1 MQITIVGPGVM
12 GRALAAGLQRAEQ
25 QVALRFLTRTAES
38 AAEVRAATS
47 MEASEQVEAS
57 IAGAEVVVLC
67 LKPHKTMAAL
77 EAIAPHLAPNA
88 VVVSIAAGLHLAQLA
103 TALNAEQPLVRAMP
117 NTPSRVGAGMTVVCG
132 SSATSAETVA
142 NVKTIF
148 DVFGEVMDLEEEHFD
163 AVTGLSASGPAFIFL
178 VIEALSDGGVMAG
191 LPRNVAVNL
200 ATQAT
205 LGAATMVQQTGEHPA
220 SLRDAVT
227 TPAGCTISALLRM
240 EDGKLRSV
248 LARGVQEAAESAARL
263 GE

>member
-1 MQITIVGPGVM
+1 M
-12 GRALAAGLQRAEQ
+12 GRALATGLQGAEQ

-38 AAEVRAATS
+38 AASVTAATS
-47 MEASEQVEAS
+47 IAASEDVTAS
-57 IAGAEVVVLC
+57 ISGAEVVVLC
-67 LKPHKTMAAL
+67 LKPHKTLAAL
-77 EAIAPHLAPNA
+77 EAIAPHLAPSA
-88 VVVSIAAGLHLAQLA
+88 VVVSIAAGLHLSQLA
-103 TALNAEQPLVRAMP
+103 EPLKAEQPLIRAMP
-117 NTPSRVGAGMTVVCG
+117 NTPSRVGSGMTVLCG
-132 SSATSAETVA
+132 SSATSAETVS

-148 DVFGEVMDLEEEHFD
+148 HVFGEVMDLEEEHFD

-191 LPRNVAVNL
+191 LPRDVAVKL

-205 LGAATMVQQTGEHPA
+205 LGAATMVQKTGEHPA

-263 GE
+263 GD

>member
-1 MQITIVGPGVM
+1 M
-12 GRALAAGLQRAEQ
+12 GRALAIGLQRTEQ
-25 QVALRFLTRTAES
+25 QFDLRFLTRTEDS
-38 AAEVRAATS
+38 AADVHAATS
-47 MEASEQVEAS
+47 IAASAD
-57 IAGAEVVVLC
+57 AGAMLAEAEVVLLC

-77 EAIAPHLAPNA
+77 AALAKHLNPQA
-88 VVVSIAAGLHLAQLA
+88 VVISIAAGLHLKKLA
-103 TALNAEQPLVRAMP
+103 TALQAEQPLIRAMP
-117 NTPSRVGAGMTVVCG
+117 NTPCRVGAGMTVLCG
-132 SSATSAETVA
+132 SSATHAAAIAQARTV
-142 NVKTIF
+142 F
-148 DVFGEVMDLEEEHFD
+148 EVFGQVLELDEEHFD
-163 AVTGLSASGPAFIFL
+163 AVTGLSASGPAFLFL

-191 LPRNVAVNL
+191 LPRDVAVQL

-263 GE
+263 G

>member
-12 GRALAAGLQRAEQ
+12 GRALAMGLQKAEQ
-25 QVALRFLTRTAES
+25 HVALRFLTRTEES
-38 AAEVRAATS
+38 AAEASASTS
-47 MEASEQVEAS
+47 IPANHQVEAS

-77 EAIAPHLAPNA
+77 ESIAPHLAPNT
-88 VVVSIAAGLHLAQLA
+88 VVISIAAGLRLAQLSKA
-103 TALNAEQPLVRAMP
+103 TQADQPLIRAMP
-117 NTPSRVGAGMTVVCG
+117 NTPCRVGSGMTVLCG
-132 SSATSAETVA
+132 SEATDSNLVA
-142 NVKTIF
+142 KVKTIF
-148 DVFGEVMDLEEEHFD
+148 EVFGEVMELEEEHFD

-191 LPRNVAVNL
+191 LPRDVAVKL

-205 LGAATMVQQTGEHPA
+205 LGAAAMVQQTGEHPA

-263 GE
+263 GG